1 LIALSII
8 LSTGATALSAQ
19 PEEPDYF
26 FLTGG
31 PYTQGKNS
39 PQLIWANQWLRNTGS
54 SSALTV
60 WSSGVRA
67 EMGLTSRWEA
77 DFEFGWL
84 GLSEK
89 PEDSPGLESSG
100 FDDMLVGVRYRLLH
114 EGTAPF
120 TLTVGPQLSFPTGRS
135 GLSSGKHGYGIDITA
150 AKDWGGLVFWAG
162 SLNLAWAPG
171 VESIQDPLKEATL
184 STKSWATAVGFRA
197 LERPAYSTHHDIH
210 LFLELAGDFVGL
222 YESTANSLMLAPGV
236 RYGFT
241 NSQGMLVEV
250 GMSATAGL
258 AKEAPDWGLIFQFQ
272 IEFPG
277 GSHRTD

>member
-1 LIALSII
+1 LSII

-39 PQLIWANQWLRNTGS
+39 PQLIWANHWLRS
-54 SSALTV
+54 SGDSSTLTE

-84 GLSEK
+84 GLSGN
-89 PEDSPGLESSG
+89 PVVDSPGPESSG

-114 EGTAPF
+114 EGTAPL
-120 TLTVGPQLSFPTGRS
+120 TLTVGPQLSFPTARS

-184 STKSWATAVGFRA
+184 STKSWATAVGFRT
-197 LERPAYSTHHDIH
+197 LEHPAYSTHHDIH
-210 LFLELAGDFVGL
+210 LFLELAGDFVALG
-222 YESTANSLMLAPGV
+222 ESTANSLRFAPGV

-250 GMSATAGL
+250 GMSAAAGL
-258 AKEAPDWGLIFQFQ
+258 TKEAPDWGLIFQFQ
-272 IEFPG
+272 IELPG
-277 GSHRTD
+277 GSHPMD